1 MTFEEMVHK
10 AGWDDNGGWQED
22 YVKEMCLTKKFV
34 KDIIE
39 NHLIGYQEEAT
50 TKWSSE
56 EEASQALRKVV
67 LLSSILKELGL
78 E

>member
-34 KDIIE
+34 KDIID

-50 TKWSSE
+50 TKWSSDSE
-56 EEASQALRKVV
+56 IVAANNKYIA
-67 LLSSILKELGL
+67 ILGLQQELGL